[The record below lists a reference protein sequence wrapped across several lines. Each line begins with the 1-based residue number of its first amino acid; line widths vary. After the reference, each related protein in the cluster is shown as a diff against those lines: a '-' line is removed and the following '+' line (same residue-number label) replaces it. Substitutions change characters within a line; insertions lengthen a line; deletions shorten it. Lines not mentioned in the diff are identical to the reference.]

1 MIGITNIMK
10 RLMTLILHQI
20 CMMNMT
26 RRLPKRRLHE
36 HVLLLDLLM
45 KRYPKYMFLWI
56 DFSKAFDSISHEYLF
71 SVLQQLRFPICRGSR
86 QGDPISGYLFNIAI
100 DVLNHMILETIP
112 NQLVNINGFVILLLM
127 YCNDTV
133 VCVENPQALQTI
145 LQTLDSFALF
155 DIPKVQNV
163 QYLGF
168 KFGSN
173 GLVNQSIN
181 FLKKLPSKYTEVRKL
196 NLSPFH
202 SPKED
207 SICGSS
213 QFGQKQLQHLCFST
227 YYKKPPFCGQSSYS
241 E

>member
-1 MIGITNIMK
+1 
-10 RLMTLILHQI
+10 
-20 CMMNMT
+20 
-26 RRLPKRRLHE
+26 
-36 HVLLLDLLM
+36 
-45 KRYPKYMFLWI
+45 
-56 DFSKAFDSISHEYLF
+56 
-71 SVLQQLRFPICRGSR
+71 
-86 QGDPISGYLFNIAI
+86 
-100 DVLNHMILETIP
+100 MILETIP

-145 LQTLDSFALF
+145 LQTLDNFALF

-227 YYKKPPFCGQSSYS
+227 YYKKPPFCGQSSYDKL
-241 E
+241 